1 MRHQCEMPS
10 SSANAVV
17 RRGSVMALALLA
29 AGCTTSPS
37 GSDFNVVNL
46 ARGQS
51 ITCYTNPCTVMYTMP
66 AGTGNHAVWGNAF
79 NLGEFPAEQVANLG
93 PWWTDQSPVEFTVR
107 GIAAQPAYL
116 YVRGV

>member
-1 MRHQCEMPS
+1 MLAGGLPFL
-10 SSANAVV
+10 NAADRRTTVGV
-17 RRGSVMALALLA
+17 AHAVPRGSGKADVR
-29 AGCTTSPS
+29 G
-37 GSDFNVVNL
+37 GSS
-46 ARGQS
+46 RQS

-79 NLGEFPAEQVANLG
+79 NLGEFPAGQVANLG

-116 YVRGV
+116 YVRGM